1 MPASRALLVLLLIF
15 YFIIPVPVSEII
27 FKNDFYIYS
36 KLQDKANTL
45 SLLYGAIFIFW
56 VCLLFRQK
64 KPSLNCLASTRLVS
78 WMGLRVAYFAMLV
91 YALMVFFYG
100 QKLRVMGASRAD
112 LLDGMDNFLFP
123 GMGLLLMLASVFC
136 VAKASRLQFYS
147 IFLTFL
153 LVDMT
158 YNGKIF
164 SFLAMILFFLRLDYI
179 NPSRK
184 TILKAFGLWGAL
196 GVLILFFS
204 GLMRMTL
211 AGDDLNSDVVGVAY
225 LFGSEFLGVQASI
238 GWAMEY
244 FLQSYTT
251 TFWAFGSTLQDFYIS
266 SVGHGLA
273 TSPAAFFE
281 ANFGSAGPF
290 VAIFGCCMALIFFR
304 ISERVLGWV
313 AYLIVAINFQH
324 FLRHGIDVFLG
335 KVIFQM
341 IFAIVI
347 AALAT
352 GHFKRS
358 VPGPHRQISLG
369 AK

>member
-1 MPASRALLVLLLIF
+1 MLASRALLVLLLIF
-15 YFIIPVPVSEII
+15 YFIMPVPVSEII
-27 FKNDFYIYS
+27 FENNFYIYS
-36 KLQDKANTL
+36 KLQEKANTL
-45 SLLYGAIFIFW
+45 SLLYGVIFIFW
-56 VCLLFRQK
+56 VLLLFRK
-64 KPSLNCLASTRLVS
+64 NPPSLNCSASTKLVS
-78 WMGLRVAYFAMLV
+78 WIGLRVAYFAMLV
-91 YALMVFFYG
+91 YALLVLIYG

-112 LLDGMDNFLFP
+112 LLDGMDDFLFP
-123 GMGLLLMLASVFC
+123 GMSLLLMIASVFC

-153 LVDMT
+153 LVDIT

-164 SFLAMILFFLRLDYI
+164 SFLAMILFFLRLDYAH
-179 NPSRK
+179 PSRK
-184 TILKAFGLWGAL
+184 TILKAFGLWGVL
-196 GVLILFFS
+196 GVLMLLLS

-244 FLQSYTT
+244 FAQGYSTV
-251 TFWAFGSTLQDFYIS
+251 FWAFGSTLQDFYNS

-290 VAIFGCCMALIFFR
+290 LAIFGCCIALISFR

-347 AALAT
+347 ATLAT

-358 VPGPHRQISLG
+358 VSGPHRQIFLG
-369 AK
+369 AE

>member
-1 MPASRALLVLLLIF
+1 MLASRTLLVLLLVF
-15 YFIIPVPVSEII
+15 YFILPALVSEII
-27 FKNDFYIYS
+27 FHNEFYIYS
-36 KLQDKANTL
+36 RLQGEANIL
-45 SLLYGAIFIFW
+45 SLFYGVIFIFW
-56 VCLLFRQK
+56 VHLLFRK
-64 KPSLNCLASTRLVS
+64 EVSSHNCRVSIRLVN

-91 YALMVFFYG
+91 YALLVFIYG
-100 QKLRVMGASRAD
+100 QKLRVVGASRAE
-112 LLDGMDNFLFP
+112 LLDGMDDFLFP

-147 IFLTFL
+147 IFLAFL

-164 SFLAMILFFLRLDYI
+164 SFLALVLFFLRLDYAH
-179 NPSRK
+179 PSRS
-184 TILKAFGLWGAL
+184 TIIKAFGFWGVL
-196 GVLILFFS
+196 GVLMLFFS

-211 AGDDLNSDVVGVAY
+211 AGDDFNSDVVGVAY

-244 FLQSYTT
+244 FSQGYSNI
-251 TFWAFGSTLQDFYIS
+251 FWAFGSTLQDFYNS

-281 ANFGSAGPF
+281 ANFGSLGPF
-290 VAIFGCCMALIFFR
+290 AAIFGCCIALISFR
-304 ISERVLGWV
+304 VGERVLGWV

-341 IFAIVI
+341 TFAIVI

-352 GHFKRS
+352 GRFKRS
-358 VPGPHRQISLG
+358 VSGPHRQISLG
-369 AK
+369 AE